1 MDTTLLKGLNVLELL
16 AQSEQPKGVSD
27 IARGLNLT
35 KSNVHRT
42 LQTLVAAGYV
52 RVGSRPGTYVCTL
65 KLFELASPLV
75 ARLDVRQL
83 AEPVMQ
89 ALAGKTQETIHLAVL
104 DRLEVIYL
112 HKIESPQPVRA
123 YSSVGGRAPA
133 HAVATGKVL
142 LAWQDAATL
151 ATLPER
157 FERTTSR
164 TLPDRD
170 ALLAEIA
177 QVRAQGY
184 AINRGE
190 WREGVCGAAAVILD
204 AQRQVIA
211 AVGISG
217 PSERLRPAA
226 LRKHAERVVEAAR
239 DISRSMGCTR
249 YEPLLPAGDAAAA

>member
-16 AQSEQPKGVSD
+16 AQSEQHKGVSD
-27 IARGLNLT
+27 IARALNLT

-42 LQTLVAAGYV
+42 LQTLVAAGYAH
-52 RVGSRPGTYVCTL
+52 RGLRPGTYTCTL

-83 AEPVMQ
+83 AEPAMQ
-89 ALAGKTQETIHLAVL
+89 ALAAKTQESIHLAVL

-112 HKIESPQPVRA
+112 HKIESIQPVRA

-133 HAVATGKVL
+133 YAVATGKAM
-142 LAWQDAATL
+142 LAWQDESSL
-151 ATLPER
+151 QLLPET

-164 TLPDRD
+164 TLAGRK
-170 ALLAEIA
+170 ALLAETA
-177 QVRAQGY
+177 QVRELGY

-211 AVGISG
+211 ALGVSG
-217 PSERLRPAA
+217 PAERLRPAA

-239 DISRSMGCTR
+239 EVSRAMGCTR
-249 YEPLLPAGDAAAA
+249 YEPIPAAADRAAA